1 MRLKSA
7 KSFKCCQCDTPNHR
21 ASPRGELPKPNS
33 LAGADNHGCHQIFA
47 MMTPVLSAYPL
58 WCEVKTTV
66 FFYFGAEPDRSIP
79 ILLPGV
85 GMDAS
90 PDCSRD
96 GVPATPLSVAA
107 AAPPV
112 VGELLSF
119 AALTAPPVAAGG
131 GVAPA
136 EPAQQSRRNQDRCSQ
151 DRIHVFFS
159 FMRRSCRR

>member
-1 MRLKSA
+1 MV
-7 KSFKCCQCDTPNHR
+7 TPR
-21 ASPRGELPKPNS
+21 SLGLPP
-33 LAGADNHGCHQIFA
+33 
-47 MMTPVLSAYPL
+47 
-58 WCEVKTTV
+58 WCEVKTTIV
-66 FFYFGAEPDRSIP
+66 LYFGAEPDRSIP

-85 GMDAS
+85 GMDAG

-136 EPAQQSRRNQDRCSQ
+136 EPAQQSAEIKTGALKIVYMS
-151 DRIHVFFS
+151 S
-159 FMRRSCRR
+159 SPSCGGRAGVKLVLYAYSAVSS